1 MAGAPSS
8 TGRSSPPGPSTS
20 GRSIWSAGR
29 RPRSPRSRT
38 ASFRRSCCPER
49 RASPTPPL
57 GDAARDSSDAIS
69 RGGET
74 TPLLESAFNKREVRF
89 SPDGQFLAMISN
101 ESGRPEVY
109 VTSFPGPG
117 ERVRVSAGGAR
128 HLRWS
133 RDGREIFYIS
143 SDQYLVSVPVRTSPT
158 LELGSATLLFQ
169 LREGGTDTG
178 ALDRG
183 ISSGF
188 DVSAD
193 GKRFL
198 VVFPE
203 IVGDALPLTVV
214 ANWESEAGTH

>member
-1 MAGAPSS
+1 MLPL
-8 TGRSSPPGPSTS
+8 S
-20 GRSIWSAGR
+20 GGGK
-29 RPRSPRSRT
+29 PT
-38 ASFRRSCCPER
+38 A
-49 RASPTPPL
+49 
-57 GDAARDSSDAIS
+57 
-69 RGGET
+69 
-74 TPLLESAFNKREVRF
+74 LLESAFNKREVRF
-89 SPDGQFLAMISN
+89 SPDGRFLAMISN

-133 RDGREIFYIS
+133 RDGRELFYIS
-143 SDQYLVSVPVRTSPT
+143 SDQHLISVPVRTSPA
-158 LELGSATLLFQ
+158 LELGAATPLFL
-169 LREGGTDTG
+169 LREGGADTG

-203 IVGDALPLTVV
+203 VVGDALPLTVV
-214 ANWESEAGTH
+214 GNWAAEAGTH